1 MLVVD
6 SEADDMGF
14 LAAAA
19 LPQVAVVVYHSL
31 FDSTKEFVS
40 KIEKAYKANG
50 GTPFT
55 SIAFANHAGKSWV
68 LATDCTCHPG
78 QDGWLPDAAPLI
90 SALARCV
97 AKGGRIDLLGCRLLK
112 LDPELPD
119 KLEKEFEGIQFT
131 ASDDDTGNPE
141 VEGDWVMES
150 DGIDI
155 SADYFDP
162 TRLKA
167 YTETMATHGFTSGG
181 NVHDKIMHGRHGGY
195 WHAETN
201 GSNGPQQDTDHSSHW
216 KEVGYRGPTFMPG
229 HHERLQV
236 KTFQNQWAEAV
247 VTDMKWE
254 CLWQNF
260 TAFGGLFGRKGLWT
274 PFYKITQG
282 GPAQW
287 PAGMWIH
294 AGMIQYQSYDGYW
307 RNCRNK
313 RGTEF

>member
-6 SEADDMGF
+6 SEADNMGF

-131 ASDDDTGNPE
+131 ASDDDTGNRSAG
-141 VEGDWVMES
+141 GDWVMES

-167 YTETMATHGFTSGG
+167 YTETMATHGFTGGGTALSKAITGRYEGFWFAQYSGSKG
-181 NVHDKIMHGRHGGY
+181 PFMDMWYNWSLKEIGY
-195 WHAETN
+195 
-201 GSNGPQQDTDHSSHW
+201 TDSYSIALI
-216 KEVGYRGPTFMPG
+216 MPG
-229 HHERLQV
+229 HHER
-236 KTFQNQWAEAV
+236 FQAMLGVYAHPQ
-247 VTDMKWE
+247 KRLI
-254 CLWQNF
+254 CL
-260 TAFGGLFGRKGLWT
+260 ASGI
-274 PFYKITQG
+274 PS
-282 GPAQW
+282 
-287 PAGMWIH
+287 H
-294 AGMIQYQSYDGYW
+294 S
-307 RNCRNK
+307 
-313 RGTEF
+313 